1 MFEQFYAGDIQHPL
15 LLWAACVAGVVFAV
29 ARRQGVHPSV
39 YRYALVVGAVA
50 FVDAWLT
57 SNDIPGIGTLPGVL
71 ATAVPVAFVVLGDL
85 RYLVLT
91 ESLEVGEG
99 GGAIRFRL
107 KGVLIALAWSLLV
120 PALAQVVVR
129 FVVVSD
135 ESRVLFLSYEVLFFA
150 LVLLRR
156 PYMRW
161 RLSDTGARA
170 WHRKLDAIALLWY
183 GTWITADVIILGFD
197 LDVGYLVRVLP
208 NLLYYGAFPAVLVAT
223 APKA

>member
-15 LLWAACVAGVVFAV
+15 LLWAACLAGVGFAI
-29 ARRQGVHPSV
+29 ARRRGVHSSV
-39 YRYALVVGAVA
+39 FRYALLVGVVA

-57 SNDIPGIGTLPGVL
+57 SNDIPGIGSLPGAL

-91 ESLEVGEG
+91 ESIEPG
-99 GGAIRFRL
+99 GVLRFRL
-107 KGVLIALAWSLLV
+107 KGVLVALAWSLLV

-129 FVVVSD
+129 FVFVSD
-135 ESRVLFLSYEVLFFA
+135 EGRVLFLSYEVLFFA

-156 PYMRW
+156 PYMRK
-161 RLSDTGARA
+161 RLPDLGARA
-170 WHRKLDAIALLWY
+170 WHRKLDAIVLLWY
-183 GTWITADVIILGFD
+183 GTWITADVILLGFD

-208 NLLYYGAFPAVLVAT
+208 NLLYYGAFPAVLVAS
-223 APKA
+223 APRA